1 MIKYSQV
8 ASVILNSV
16 SATTTSDHGQFHDH
30 MPNSLVRDNKTGGPM
45 NVHIAPHSHD
55 DGLRLWMNTSMDQ
68 EKIFNGPM
76 SR

>member
-30 MPNSLVRDNKTGGPM
+30 MPNSLVRDYKTGGPM
-45 NVHIAPHSHD
+45 TVHIAPHSHD
-55 DGLRLWMNTSMDQ
+55 DVGWLKTVD
-68 EKIFNGPM
+68 EYFDG
-76 SR
+76 SRKDL